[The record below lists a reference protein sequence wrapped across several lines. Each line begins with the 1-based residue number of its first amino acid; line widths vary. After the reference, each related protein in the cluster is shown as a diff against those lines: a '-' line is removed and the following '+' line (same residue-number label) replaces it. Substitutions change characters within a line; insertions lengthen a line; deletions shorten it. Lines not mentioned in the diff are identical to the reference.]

1 MDIAAAHWYD
11 TLLHIGMDKAYGQH
25 CCTLRMDITAA
36 HCVWTKHM
44 DSTAN
49 TGMIKHHCC
58 TLVWTKHMDITAA
71 HWYDKTSLLHTGMDK
86 AAATKQAKAS
96 EQSGGSTNNTHSHT
110 QYSPN

>member
-1 MDIAAAHWYD
+1 
-11 TLLHIGMDKAYGQH
+11 
-25 CCTLRMDITAA
+25 
-36 HCVWTKHM
+36 
-44 DSTAN
+44 
-49 TGMIKHHCC
+49 
-58 TLVWTKHMDITAA
+58 MDITAA